1 MQEVQPV
8 QEERGGRG
16 IGQGAKAGFSVV
28 SVEVFSDPTGSSAA
42 GRTFRAATD
51 EVGKPVLEARHGL
64 DIGCGLPQE
73 DVSSLVKD
81 AL

>member
-28 SVEVFSDPTGSSAA
+28 SVEVFSDTTGSSAA

-51 EVGKPVLEARHGL
+51 EVVLKPGM
-64 DIGCGLPQE
+64 DWT
-73 DVSSLVKD
+73 LVVVFPRKM
-81 AL
+81 

>member
-51 EVGKPVLEARHGL
+51 EVGKPVLKPGM
-64 DIGCGLPQE
+64 DWT
-73 DVSSLVKD
+73 LVVVFPRKM
-81 AL
+81 